1 MKKLLNVPIE
11 VLKLPPNV
19 GRQVFE
25 GIDELAKSIR
35 EYGLL
40 QPILVKK
47 DGSKYDVIVGTRRY
61 KASKMA
67 GVKFVQ
73 ALELDGADEE
83 TLLELQLTENI
94 QRKNFLPFEIM
105 RLLAQLRK
113 KGLKVEDLVKKT
125 GLSMSTVS
133 TYLRIQRN
141 LPEYLESIVDGQ
153 RTADSTRDLTLQKA
167 ALLARADL
175 SHEELDHFVNT
186 IEEEGLTVVQLKKRL
201 CTESKSRIRI
211 KRMVQSR
218 VFWKELTSTIKHY
231 AGYWKE
237 YCKLEQK
244 ETVDSYRMVL
254 TIEMPKDLAQQE
266 APKK

>member
-1 MKKLLNVPIE
+1 MKKLLHVPIE
-11 VLKLPPNV
+11 VLRLPENL

-25 GIDELAKSIR
+25 NLDELAKSIG
-35 EYGLL
+35 EHGLL
-40 QPILVKK
+40 QPILVQR
-47 DGSKYDVIVGTRRY
+47 DGPKYNVIVGSRRY
-61 KASKMA
+61 KAAQMA
-67 GVKFVQ
+67 GLTTAP
-73 ALELDGADEE
+73 ALELDGVDEE

-153 RTADSTRDLTLQKA
+153 RTAESTRDLTIQKA

-231 AGYWKE
+231 ASYWKE
-237 YCKLEQK
+237 YCKLEEK
-244 ETVDSYRMVL
+244 ETVDSYRLVL